1 MEIKEIGLYIHI
13 PFCKHKCYYCDFVS
27 YANKKKFFK
36 KYVECVKKE
45 IEKYARENRI
55 MSEHGLEPKYVI
67 KTIYIGGGTPSLI
80 DEEYIED
87 ILKSIRENFEITSNL
102 EENYEAQDEEIKNCK
117 EKKKE
122 IGKEKNNQ
130 IIENDFEKQKN
141 YNSQIETTIEVN
153 PGTVTKEKLQK
164 YLECGINRLSIGLQA
179 VQDNLLKE
187 IGRIHTFED
196 FQNVY
201 KWAREVGFENINVDL
216 MIGLPNQT
224 LDDVKESTKKVMALK
239 PEHIS
244 VYSLILEENTKLEDM
259 VIKGKLELPDD
270 EIERKMYW
278 YVKKAL
284 EKHKYIHYE
293 ISNFARHGFE
303 SKHNSDCWNQNEYI
317 GIGAAASSF
326 MNNARYE
333 NTSDL
338 KEYISNIETDKPSK
352 NIQLQ
357 ELLDDESKIDEYM
370 MLSLRKISGVNISE
384 FKRKFNQNPIIR
396 YNKIL
401 EKLIKEELIEID
413 GNNIRLSSKG
423 IDLANLVWEEF
434 I

>member
-102 EENYEAQDEEIKNCK
+102 EENYEAQDEEIKNC
-117 EKKKE
+117 
-122 IGKEKNNQ
+122 
-130 IIENDFEKQKN
+130 
-141 YNSQIETTIEVN
+141 NSQIETTIEVN

-164 YLECGINRLSIGLQA
+164 YLECGINRLNIGLQA
-179 VQDNLLKE
+179 VQDNLLKK

-224 LDDVKESTKKVMALK
+224 LDDVKESTKKVMVLK

-278 YVKKAL
+278 YVKKTL

-293 ISNFARHGFE
+293 ISNFARPGFE

-338 KEYISNIETDKPSK
+338 EEYISNIENEKPSK

>member
-45 IEKYARENRI
+45 IGKYARENRI

-87 ILKSIRENFEITSNL
+87 ILKSIRKNFEIISNL
-102 EENYEAQDEEIKNCK
+102 EENYEAQDEKI
-117 EKKKE
+117 
-122 IGKEKNNQ
+122 
-130 IIENDFEKQKN
+130 KN

-201 KWAREVGFENINVDL
+201 KWAREVGFKNINVDL

-259 VIKGKLELPDD
+259 VIKGKMELPDD

-293 ISNFARHGFE
+293 ISNFARPGFE

-338 KEYISNIETDKPSK
+338 EEYISNIENDKPSK

-370 MLSLRKISGVNISE
+370 MLSLRKISGVNITE

>member
-45 IEKYARENRI
+45 IGKYARENRI

-102 EENYEAQDEEIKNCK
+102 EENYEAQDEEIKN
-117 EKKKE
+117 
-122 IGKEKNNQ
+122 
-130 IIENDFEKQKN
+130 

-201 KWAREVGFENINVDL
+201 KCAREVGFENINVDL

-293 ISNFARHGFE
+293 ISNFARPGFE
-303 SKHNSDCWNQNEYI
+303 SKHNSDCWNQNEYV

-338 KEYISNIETDKPSK
+338 EEYISNIENDKPNK

>member
-45 IEKYARENRI
+45 IGKYARENRI

-102 EENYEAQDEEIKNCK
+102 EENYEAQDEEIKN
-117 EKKKE
+117 
-122 IGKEKNNQ
+122 
-130 IIENDFEKQKN
+130 

-201 KWAREVGFENINVDL
+201 KWAREIGFGNINVDL

-278 YVKKAL
+278 YVKKTL

-293 ISNFARHGFE
+293 ISNFARPGFE

-338 KEYISNIETDKPSK
+338 EEYISNIENDKPSK

>member
-45 IEKYARENRI
+45 IGKYARENRI

-102 EENYEAQDEEIKNCK
+102 EENYEAQDEKI
-117 EKKKE
+117 
-122 IGKEKNNQ
+122 
-130 IIENDFEKQKN
+130 KN

-201 KWAREVGFENINVDL
+201 KCAREVGFENINVDL

-293 ISNFARHGFE
+293 ISNFARPGFE

-338 KEYISNIETDKPSK
+338 EEYISNIENDKPSK

>member
-45 IEKYARENRI
+45 IGKYARENRI

-102 EENYEAQDEEIKNCK
+102 EENYEAQDEEIKN
-117 EKKKE
+117 
-122 IGKEKNNQ
+122 
-130 IIENDFEKQKN
+130 

-187 IGRIHTFED
+187 IGRIHAFED

-293 ISNFARHGFE
+293 ISNFARPGFE

-333 NTSDL
+333 NISDL
-338 KEYISNIETDKPSK
+338 EEYISNIENDKPSK

>member
-1 MEIKEIGLYIHI
+1 MEEKEIGLYIHI

-45 IEKYARENRI
+45 IGKYARENRI

-102 EENYEAQDEEIKNCK
+102 EENYEAQDEEI
-117 EKKKE
+117 
-122 IGKEKNNQ
+122 
-130 IIENDFEKQKN
+130 KN

-293 ISNFARHGFE
+293 ISNFARPGFE

-338 KEYISNIETDKPSK
+338 EEYISNIENDKPSK

-370 MLSLRKISGVNISE
+370 MLSLRKILGVNISE

>member
-45 IEKYARENRI
+45 IGKYARENRI

-102 EENYEAQDEEIKNCK
+102 EENYEAQDEEIKN
-117 EKKKE
+117 
-122 IGKEKNNQ
+122 
-130 IIENDFEKQKN
+130 

-201 KWAREVGFENINVDL
+201 KCAREVGFENINVDL

-224 LDDVKESTKKVMALK
+224 LDDVKESTKKVMDLK

-293 ISNFARHGFE
+293 ISNFARPGFE

-338 KEYISNIETDKPSK
+338 EEYISNIENDKPSK

>member
-1 MEIKEIGLYIHI
+1 MEVKEIGLYIHI

-45 IEKYARENRI
+45 IGKYARENRI

-87 ILKSIRENFEITSNL
+87 ILKSIRKNFEITSNL
-102 EENYEAQDEEIKNCK
+102 EENYEAQDEEI
-117 EKKKE
+117 
-122 IGKEKNNQ
+122 
-130 IIENDFEKQKN
+130 KN

-153 PGTVTKEKLQK
+153 PGTVTKEKLLK

-201 KWAREVGFENINVDL
+201 KWAREVGFKNINVDL

-293 ISNFARHGFE
+293 ISNFARPGFE

-338 KEYISNIETDKPSK
+338 EEYISNIENDKPSK

>member
-45 IEKYARENRI
+45 IGKYARENRI

-87 ILKSIRENFEITSNL
+87 ILKSIRKNFEIISNL
-102 EENYEAQDEEIKNCK
+102 EENYEAQDEEI
-117 EKKKE
+117 
-122 IGKEKNNQ
+122 
-130 IIENDFEKQKN
+130 KN

-293 ISNFARHGFE
+293 ISNFARPGFE

-326 MNNARYE
+326 MNKARYE

-338 KEYISNIETDKPSK
+338 EEYISNIENDKPSK

>member
-102 EENYEAQDEEIKNCK
+102 EENYEAQDEEIKNC
-117 EKKKE
+117 
-122 IGKEKNNQ
+122 
-130 IIENDFEKQKN
+130 
-141 YNSQIETTIEVN
+141 NSQIETTIEVN

-216 MIGLPNQT
+216 MIVLPNQT
-224 LDDVKESTKKVMALK
+224 LDDVKESTKKVIALK

-278 YVKKAL
+278 YVKKTL

-293 ISNFARHGFE
+293 ISNFARPGFE

-338 KEYISNIETDKPSK
+338 EEYISNIENEKPSK

-401 EKLIKEELIEID
+401 EKLIKEKLIEID

>member
-45 IEKYARENRI
+45 IGKYARENRI

-102 EENYEAQDEEIKNCK
+102 EENYEAQDEKI
-117 EKKKE
+117 
-122 IGKEKNNQ
+122 
-130 IIENDFEKQKN
+130 KN

-201 KWAREVGFENINVDL
+201 KCAREVGFENINVDL

-224 LDDVKESTKKVMALK
+224 LDDVKESTKKVMDLK

-293 ISNFARHGFE
+293 ISNFARPGFE

-338 KEYISNIETDKPSK
+338 EEYISNIENDKPSK

-401 EKLIKEELIEID
+401 GKLIKEELIEID

>member
-45 IEKYARENRI
+45 IGKYARENRI

-102 EENYEAQDEEIKNCK
+102 EENYEAQDEKI
-117 EKKKE
+117 
-122 IGKEKNNQ
+122 
-130 IIENDFEKQKN
+130 KN

-293 ISNFARHGFE
+293 ISNFARPGFE

-338 KEYISNIETDKPSK
+338 EEYISNIENDKPSK